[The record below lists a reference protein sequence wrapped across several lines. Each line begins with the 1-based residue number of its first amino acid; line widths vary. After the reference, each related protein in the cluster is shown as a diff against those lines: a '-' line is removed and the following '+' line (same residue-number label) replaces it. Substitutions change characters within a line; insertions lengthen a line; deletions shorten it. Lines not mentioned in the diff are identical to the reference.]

1 MIFSVPSNAR
11 YEPPIISSGMINQGA
26 KADRINAAGSR
37 ITSLFRSE
45 PTVILA
51 MIGSS
56 RSGVSPVT
64 KRGVTAVSSMTS
76 PAALV
81 PALPAARLTSSTDAA
96 ASLAMVATSSRSAIK
111 PEGMTRVWRK
121 CRASTILLLALAG
134 RFAQCR
140 AMLGLDFIRAERAA
154 VEKAIEAKGV
164 ELSVE
169 ELLTL
174 DGEVRGLKTE
184 IEALLAERNAI
195 SAGFKSAAPE
205 ERAVLGRKAK
215 EAGARAGELQAQL
228 GDKEGAMKSLLM
240 RVPNIPWD
248 GAPVGPDES
257 FNTVVRQEG
266 AAPTFDFGPLDHVA
280 LIEKNDWA
288 DLSRIVQVSGS
299 RQYCLKGRLALLET
313 KLMAWALERIADA
326 GFTPI
331 TVPAIAREQAFL
343 NQGQFPG
350 HRDET
355 YEIPKDEAW
364 LAGTAEVALTSLH
377 AGEIIEGDKL
387 PILYAGYSACFR
399 REAGK
404 AGKDVR
410 GLLRVHQFL
419 KVEQYVICEADEAQ
433 SAEWHAK
440 LMELAES
447 LLQDLEIPYQVI
459 ETSTGDMGLGKYR
472 MNNIESWVPSLGKY
486 RETHSCS
493 TLHDWQARR
502 ANIRYRGSDGKVRFA
517 HTLNNTAL
525 ASPRILVPL
534 LENHQTS
541 DGRVKLPKALQDLIG
556 GVYL

>member
-1 MIFSVPSNAR
+1 
-11 YEPPIISSGMINQGA
+11 
-26 KADRINAAGSR
+26 
-37 ITSLFRSE
+37 
-45 PTVILA
+45 
-51 MIGSS
+51 
-56 RSGVSPVT
+56 
-64 KRGVTAVSSMTS
+64 
-76 PAALV
+76 
-81 PALPAARLTSSTDAA
+81 
-96 ASLAMVATSSRSAIK
+96 
-111 PEGMTRVWRK
+111 
-121 CRASTILLLALAG
+121 
-134 RFAQCR
+134 
-140 AMLGLDFIRAERAA
+140 MLGLDFIRAERAS

-164 ELSVE
+164 ELNVD

-174 DGEVRGLKTE
+174 DAEVRGLKTE
-184 IEALLAERNAI
+184 IEALRAERNAI

-205 ERAVLGRKAK
+205 ERAELGRKAK
-215 EAGARAGELQAQL
+215 EAGVRAGELETRL
-228 GDKEGAMKSLLM
+228 GDKEGALKALLL
-240 RVPNIPWD
+240 RIPNIPWE

-266 AAPTFDFGPLDHVA
+266 AVPKFGFAPLDHVA

-313 KLMAWALERIADA
+313 KLMGWALERIAEA

-331 TVPAIAREQAFL
+331 TVPSIAREQAFL

-350 HRDET
+350 HVEET
-355 YEIPKDEAW
+355 YALPNDDAF

-377 AGEIIEGDKL
+377 SGEIIEGEKL
-387 PILYAGYSACFR
+387 PILYAGYSPCFR
-399 REAGK
+399 REAGS

-410 GLLRVHQFL
+410 GLLRVHQFV

-433 SAEWHAK
+433 SATWHAR
-440 LMELAES
+440 LLELAES
-447 LLQDLEIPYQVI
+447 MLQALEIPYQVI
-459 ETSTGDMGLGKYR
+459 ETSTGDMGLGKFR
-472 MNNIESWVPSLGKY
+472 MNDIESWVPSLGKY

-534 LENHQTS
+534 LENHQTA
-541 DGRVKLPKALQDLIG
+541 DGRVKLPKALQELIG
-556 GVYL
+556 GEFL